1 MLLIPIRRTWREDR
15 RQVRIAAIA
24 EYLIGVPMRKIEI
37 KYNIMS
43 AEILY
48 YLKKTKHFKL
58 RRIRRTS
65 EQIKQQGHLT

>member
-24 EYLIGVPMRKIEI
+24 DYLIGRLTTREI
-37 KYNIMS
+37 FLKHGIS
-43 AEILY
+43 DAEIY
-48 YLKKTKHFKL
+48 YHLKRTKHFKL

-65 EQIKQQGHLT
+65 EQIKHK